1 MPDVGVERRHREA
14 LARALIG
21 PEDAAAPAEGGQQDA
36 VTGGQ
41 LPRTQRGELEA
52 HVEHLFG
59 GVHADGGELAEDGVV
74 GSIEADEPAGVRQRG
89 AAARLGRPALE
100 HYHGLPRPARRRQR
114 VDESCRVGQP
124 FGVDGDDTR
133 ALVVDQGAH
142 EVGEAE
148 HGLVPAADGD
158 PETEAELLRPGMGRH
173 RGAAAL
179 AHHRHRARDEVV
191 DLAHQRAERRREPD
205 GGVDD
210 ADAVRSA
217 QLEARAAADLFQLPL
232 SRAALG
238 VGLREPA
245 SPDDGCRHPRGKAV
259 PDHRHHRLRRHRDD
273 RLVGHRRKRGQAREA
288 AQAPDDVAAG
298 VDRPDGTP
306 VPELLE
312 EADGEPAQVA
322 LAVRGADDG
331 HGSRRQERRQVAEGA
346 RGRRA
351 PAQSR
356 LPPDRLP
363 AR

>member
-1 MPDVGVERRHREA
+1 MPGGGDSQLRQMGLAVRRR
-14 LARALIG
+14 RSS
-21 PEDAAAPAEGGQQDA
+21 
-36 VTGGQ
+36 
-41 LPRTQRGELEA
+41 LEA

-59 GVHADGGELAEDGVV
+59 GVHADGGELTEDGVV
-74 GSIEADEPAGVRQRG
+74 GSIEADQPAGVRQRG

-142 EVGEAE
+142 EVGETE

-179 AHHRHRARDEVV
+179 ADHRHRARDEVV
-191 DLAHQRAERRREPD
+191 DLAHQRAERRRKAD
-205 GGVDD
+205 GGVDH

-245 SPDDGCRHPRGKAV
+245 SPDDGGRHPRGKAV

-273 RLVGHRRKRGQAREA
+273 RLVGRRRKRGQAREA
-288 AQAPDDVAAG
+288 AQAPDNVAAG

-306 VPELLE
+306 VPEFLE

-331 HGSRRQERRQVAEGA
+331 DGSRRQERRQVAEGA

-351 PAQSR
+351 PAQTR
-356 LPPDRLP
+356 LPPARLS